1 MPSLLIARFLPSVLL
16 LSASKPAWCF
26 SQKHFQAVSPEGI
39 ARSFDE
45 GNKTADRV
53 HVVYSSNSANFVGLL
68 ASMISLARNA
78 IHPSLCTIHIIVR
91 PTEMPGAE
99 EVVNC
104 FKNELQDQRQ
114 TPDVQLHELQPL
126 PICWECLPST
136 AHFWVPEAFVRMYL
150 PTYLP
155 NVSKAIW
162 LDTDTIVQ
170 GDIGKLFWMPMN
182 HSVAAALEPTDWAR
196 QKLYDSIPKFIAENI
211 SWVTASRMFNS
222 GVLVLDLDRWRKENL
237 MSLCTAMFVVVHGLH
252 ADQLTLN
259 AVFQKVG
266 FDVLDPSFNVGCM
279 TLPYI
284 KEKNRMWHSEVIPKY
299 GHILHWSCSGPKPW
313 TRNRSE
319 FWKAQDHLWLKYRP
333 GKCKAIH

>member
-1 MPSLLIARFLPSVLL
+1 
-16 LSASKPAWCF
+16 
-26 SQKHFQAVSPEGI
+26 
-39 ARSFDE
+39 
-45 GNKTADRV
+45 
-53 HVVYSSNSANFVGLL
+53 
-68 ASMISLARNA
+68 
-78 IHPSLCTIHIIVR
+78 
-91 PTEMPGAE
+91 
-99 EVVNC
+99 
-104 FKNELQDQRQ
+104 
-114 TPDVQLHELQPL
+114 
-126 PICWECLPST
+126 
-136 AHFWVPEAFVRMYL
+136 MYL

-237 MSLCTAMFVVVHGLH
+237 MSLCTDMFVVVHGLH